1 MKYNRSVFINFNNS
15 SSSTASI
22 SVPSTVKTIH
32 VKGMYYQMGNIPA
45 AGTAQYITVVSN
57 LTQNTPLGVV
67 FEDSTYPINGFTD
80 VFFDY
85 GNPQVVQG
93 NYTFSLLNS
102 TGSAFVSDGN
112 CNLIAILEFNTPDEM
127 Y

>member
-15 SSSTASI
+15 SSSQASI
-22 SVPSTVKTIH
+22 YVPSTVKTIH
-32 VKGMYYQMGNIPA
+32 VKGLYYQMNNVPA
-45 AGTAQYITVVSN
+45 AGTAVYITITSN

-80 VFFDY
+80 VFFDF

-93 NYTFSLLNS
+93 NFTFSLLS
-102 TGSAFVSDGN
+102 PDGTPFVSDGN
-112 CNLIAILEFNTPDEM
+112 CYVIAILEFNTPDEM